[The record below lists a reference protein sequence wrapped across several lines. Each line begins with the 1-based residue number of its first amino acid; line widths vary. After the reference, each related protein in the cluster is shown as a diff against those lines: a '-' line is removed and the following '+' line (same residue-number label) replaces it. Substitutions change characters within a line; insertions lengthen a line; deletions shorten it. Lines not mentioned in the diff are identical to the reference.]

1 MIKSEQASL
10 SVMRIA
16 VITVFT
22 IFMLS
27 VCVLAAS
34 SDVKNVKIVL
44 SDNCEIDVLTTKTVV
59 SDILEENHIVVLPE
73 ENVVPN
79 LDAEIKDSSSTIVI
93 TGVTQ
98 DAYSV
103 VAIAEEEESV
113 LLDKLLSA
121 YNTITEKIVE
131 IEEAIP
137 YNTITKGASENNE
150 STTKTVV
157 TEGVEGLK
165 KSKYKVKYQNDI
177 EIRKNTN

>member
-59 SDILEENHIVVLPE
+59 SDILEE
-73 ENVVPN
+73 
-79 LDAEIKDSSSTIVI
+79 I
-93 TGVTQ
+93 T
-98 DAYSV
+98 
-103 VAIAEEEESV
+103 
-113 LLDKLLSA
+113 
-121 YNTITEKIVE
+121 
-131 IEEAIP
+131 
-137 YNTITKGASENNE
+137 
-150 STTKTVV
+150 
-157 TEGVEGLK
+157 
-165 KSKYKVKYQNDI
+165 
-177 EIRKNTN
+177 